1 MYVAL
6 VTQEDKMKIQIKQA
20 DLNRRNPVA
29 RAMSVDAAQFRA
41 RVVRDR
47 TKYSRKAKHKKGEW

>member
-1 MYVAL
+1 
-6 VTQEDKMKIQIKQA
+6 MKIQIKQA